1 MSGDVSRWQ
10 RVRERARDAEARV
23 DYVRASL
30 RYLIE
35 QEDRSH
41 DAYRET
47 AARGFTGAQA
57 IALLESLA
65 DACAARSM
73 AYRVA
78 LALLDV
84 PADDPGPMTLAAS
97 LAAHEKGI

>member
-1 MSGDVSRWQ
+1 MS
-10 RVRERARDAEARV
+10 V
-23 DYVRASL
+23 DHVRASL
-30 RYLIE
+30 RYMIE

-41 DAYRET
+41 DAYRTVLASALE
-47 AARGFTGAQA
+47 AQA
-57 IALLESLA
+57 VRLLESLA

-84 PADDPGPMTLAAS
+84 PADDPGPMSLAAS
-97 LAAHEKGI
+97 LAAHEKGH

>member
-1 MSGDVSRWQ
+1 MS
-10 RVRERARDAEARV
+10 V
-23 DYVRASL
+23 DHVRASL

-35 QEDRSH
+35 REDASH
-41 DAYRET
+41 DAYHTTIR
-47 AARGFTGAQA
+47 AGALEPQA
-57 IALLESLA
+57 TTLLESLA

-97 LAAHEKGI
+97 LAAHEKGL